1 MEWGSPIKGYV
12 KRKNTCP
19 FKKMAIFFLDIYTQQ
34 RDMVFAL
41 IRTRYFGF
49 IG

>member
-1 MEWGSPIKGYV
+1 MFAAEISFEEIK
-12 KRKNTCP
+12 CP
-19 FKKMAIFFLDIYTQQ
+19 EFFLDIYTQQ